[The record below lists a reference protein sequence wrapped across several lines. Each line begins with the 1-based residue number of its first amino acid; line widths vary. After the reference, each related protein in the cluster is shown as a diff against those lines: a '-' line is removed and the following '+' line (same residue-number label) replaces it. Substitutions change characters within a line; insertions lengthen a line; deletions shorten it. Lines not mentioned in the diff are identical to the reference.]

1 MQELAKA
8 EFATATFDETG
19 MLRWLTRKRW
29 AQTPW
34 NTVQRVLDSKTAI
47 KDLPCV
53 ESVDQVRNHV
63 IVRANPPDVQD
74 FGDIWSLSTLV
85 ARAGNGSVVSN
96 LSITV
101 TGFAQSAK
109 LVLTYPNAFT
119 VYLVGNTGVTGV
131 TAGVPSM
138 RLVGQAV
145 KFQQDQLS
153 TKMRAE
159 ATDPASIAA
168 YGVEQVLEIPDSP
181 FRQDPDAI
189 DNLAQDLLAQ
199 LKDPKPTL
207 QDIPLVGDLR
217 LQLGD
222 RVTLQDPDG
231 LALNTDFNISS
242 IRTDLTKDGGLEQT
256 LTVSGA

>member
-8 EFATATFDETG
+8 EFSTARD
-19 MLRWLTRKRW
+19 
-29 AQTPW
+29 
-34 NTVQRVLDSKTAI
+34 
-47 KDLPCV
+47 
-53 ESVDQVRNHV
+53 
-63 IVRANPPDVQD
+63 
-74 FGDIWSLSTLV
+74 
-85 ARAGNGSVVSN
+85 GNGSVVSN

-101 TGFAQSAK
+101 TAFAQSAK
-109 LVLTYPNAFT
+109 IVVTNPNAFT
-119 VYLVGNTGVTGV
+119 VYLVGNTGVANV
-131 TAGVPSM
+131 SAGVPSM

-145 KFQQDQLS
+145 KFSQDALS
-153 TKMRAE
+153 TKMRSE
-159 ATDPASIAA
+159 ATDTASIAA

-207 QDIPLVGDLR
+207 QDIPLVGDPR

-256 LTVSGA
+256 LNVSGA